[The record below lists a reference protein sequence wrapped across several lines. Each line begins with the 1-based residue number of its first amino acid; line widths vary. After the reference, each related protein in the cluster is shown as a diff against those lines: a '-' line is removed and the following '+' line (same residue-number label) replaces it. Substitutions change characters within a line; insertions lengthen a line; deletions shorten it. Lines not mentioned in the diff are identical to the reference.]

1 MIAGTET
8 NRENLTLTEADLVA
22 CRPIVG
28 EDGHVLRAL
37 CPFHG
42 SDRQRSLRVQVH
54 SGRFVCFAC
63 GAWGYMETARAQWR
77 EEQQRQAAF
86 RRPPARRQR
95 VLSRSQPSSPLAR
108 APAAHPPA
116 PCEPAPAH
124 PDLAQQL
131 AAFQAALPGSRGETY
146 LQQRGIPLALAQ
158 QHGVGYAAPGT
169 WPHPARDWRGGRV
182 VFPHTTP
189 DGHVVN
195 FYGRAVGTAEQ
206 VPKAKRHDHLPGAK
220 GYFNAAMLHAGIEPL
235 WVCEGAFDALA
246 LLAVG
251 VPHVVAI
258 FGVQGWRWDWAR
270 EVRELVFAL
279 DADVPG
285 QQQWRQLARQAA
297 LRGKRVAVLPA
308 AAYGGHKDVNEA
320 WVAGTLAVGAW
331 STPAEAPDARLA
343 VPGDLHEAWEER
355 VAIMVADGHLRP
367 ADAARLAWEALQGGP
382 PSSKV
387 AHAGQDDTHA

>member
-1 MIAGTET
+1 MSMSGET
-8 NRENLTLTEADLVA
+8 PRDNLTLSESDLAA

-28 EDGHVLRAL
+28 EGGHVLRAL

-63 GAWGYMETARAQWR
+63 GAWGYMEEARQRWR

-95 VLSRSQPSSPLAR
+95 AQQHQRPVVRGPNK
-108 APAAHPPA
+108 PAARLPTPR
-116 PCEPAPAH
+116 EPAPGR

-131 AAFQAALPGSRGETY
+131 AAFQAALQGSRGETY

-169 WPHPARDWRGGRV
+169 WPHATRDWRGGRV

-189 DGHVVN
+189 EGHVVN
-195 FYGRAVGTAEQ
+195 LYGRAVGTAAQ
-206 VPKAKRHDHLPGAK
+206 VPKAQRHDHLPGAK
-220 GYFNAAMLHAGIEPL
+220 GYFNATALQEDAGPL

-246 LLAVG
+246 LLAAG
-251 VPHVVAI
+251 VARVVAI
-258 FGVQGWRWDWAR
+258 FGVQGWRWEWAR
-270 EVRELVFAL
+270 EVRALVFAL
-279 DADVPG
+279 DADPAG

-308 AAYGGHKDVNEA
+308 AAYGGCKDVSDA
-320 WVAGTLAVGAW
+320 WARGVLALGAGPAAAPG
-331 STPAEAPDARLA
+331 AEALP
-343 VPGDLHEAWEER
+343 VPAHQREPWAER
-355 VAIMVADGHLRP
+355 VAIMVIDGGLPH
-367 ADAARLAWEALQGGP
+367 ADAERLAWAGLQTP
-382 PSSKV
+382 RAAP
-387 AHAGQDDTHA
+387 